1 MGTKT
6 KDCLRTF
13 AQMLHSLLADISNQ
27 AVFAIVVIALI
38 AGLARGFS
46 GFGAA
51 LIFVPLASSVISP
64 KIAAPLLLVVD
75 GVMTIGFVPGAWR
88 LADKTNVSVMALGAM
103 VGVPL
108 GTYALAHL
116 DPLTIRWSIIAVVIA
131 LLLLLMSG
139 WRYHGRPKAYLTVAV
154 GAISGIFSG
163 AAQVGGPPV
172 VAYWLGGGFAG
183 NTVRAN
189 IILYFAASSAITAA
203 SYLWGGLITTSIVA
217 LAVVA
222 APAYGMGLW
231 LGAHMFGI
239 ASEQTFRR
247 LCFGLIALSAFISL
261 PVLDGIL
268 R

>member
-1 MGTKT
+1 
-6 KDCLRTF
+6 
-13 AQMLHSLLADISNQ
+13 MLHPLLAGTSNQ
-27 AVFAIVVIALI
+27 VVFAIVVIALI

-51 LIFVPLASSVISP
+51 LIFVPLASSVIDP

-75 GVMTIGFVPGAWR
+75 GVMTVGFVPRAWR
-88 LADKTNVSVMALGAM
+88 LADKTNVFVMALGAV

-116 DPLTIRWSIIAVVIA
+116 DPLTIRWSIIAIVIA

-172 VAYWLGGGFAG
+172 VAYWLGGAFAG

-222 APAYGMGLW
+222 APAYGLGLW
-231 LGAHMFGI
+231 LGARMFGI
-239 ASEQTFRR
+239 ASEQTFRK
-247 LCFGLIALSAFISL
+247 LCFGLIALSALISL
-261 PVLDGIL
+261 PVLDGLL

>member
-1 MGTKT
+1 
-6 KDCLRTF
+6 
-13 AQMLHSLLADISNQ
+13 MLHSLLAGASTQ
-27 AVFAIVVIALI
+27 AIFAVVLIALI

-51 LIFVPLASSVISP
+51 LIFVPMASAVIGP
-64 KIAAPLLLVVD
+64 KVAAPLLLVVD
-75 GVMTIGFVPGAWR
+75 GIMTVGFVPGAWR
-88 LADKTNVSVMALGAM
+88 LADKTNVFVMALGAL

-116 DPLTIRWSIIAVVIA
+116 DPLAIRWSIIAIVVA
-131 LLLLLMSG
+131 LLALLMSG
-139 WRYHGRPKAYLTVAV
+139 WRYHGQPKTYLTIAV
-154 GAISGIFSG
+154 GAISGVFSG

-172 VAYWLGGGFAG
+172 VAYWLGGAFAG

-189 IILYFAASSAITAA
+189 IILYFAVSSVITAA
-203 SYLWGGLITTSIVA
+203 SYLWGGLITAPIVA

-222 APAYGMGLW
+222 APAYGIGLW

-247 LCFGLIALSAFISL
+247 LCFGLIALSALISL
-261 PVLDGIL
+261 PLLDGVL

>member
-1 MGTKT
+1 MVFQPFQFYLAGTSSQVI
-6 KDCLRTF
+6 L
-13 AQMLHSLLADISNQ
+13 
-27 AVFAIVVIALI
+27 AIVLIALI

-51 LIFVPLASSVISP
+51 LIFVPLASSVIGP
-64 KIAAPLLLVVD
+64 KVAAPLLLVVD
-75 GVMTIGFVPGAWR
+75 GVMAAGFVPGAWR
-88 LADKTNVSVMALGAM
+88 LADKTNVLVMALGALI
-103 VGVPL
+103 GVPL

-116 DPLTIRWSIIAVVIA
+116 DPLTIRWSIITVVVA

-189 IILYFAASSAITAA
+189 IILYFAVSTVITAI
-203 SYLWGGLITTSIVA
+203 SYLWSGLITVPILA
-217 LAVVA
+217 LAIIA
-222 APAYGMGLW
+222 APAYGLGLW
-231 LGAHMFGI
+231 LGAHIFGI
-239 ASEQTFRR
+239 ASEKTFRR
-247 LCFGLIALSAFISL
+247 LCFALIALSALISL
-261 PVLDGIL
+261 PILDGLL